1 MTEYYNNFIGM
12 DLHKIIEKLP
22 KDLKFNVVE
31 TKSIFKYE
39 GSRLK
44 VARIKEQNNI
54 LEITVIRI

>member
-1 MTEYYNNFIGM
+1 M